1 RRALDRI
8 GWSLRSALGLEP
20 ARPKELRLHDDAVQ
34 WIAEI
39 VSDDAEHVIASLD
52 GSPGGAMQASI
63 LEGESCPSSKLLR
76 NAQVLGAI
84 HARLDG
90 RQEERPQT
98 LVTQAER
105 HPDDGPWTDGL
116 EPPKVLVVLGERRQ
130 HLCGQVHDHVA
141 LGLQEPPDG
150 VSSPSI
156 EGRDHQQLTAPSVR

>member
-1 RRALDRI
+1 DRRPFEGKLTCLHASHVEEILDEAVHVARRALDRI
-8 GWSLRSALGLEP
+8 GRSSRSALGLEA

-34 WIAEI
+34 RIAEI

-52 GSPGGAMQASI
+52 GSSGGAMQASI
-63 LEGESCPSSKLLR
+63 LEEESGPSSKLLR

-105 HPDDGPWTDGL
+105 HPDDGPW
-116 EPPKVLVVLGERRQ
+116 
-130 HLCGQVHDHVA
+130 
-141 LGLQEPPDG
+141 
-150 VSSPSI
+150 
-156 EGRDHQQLTAPSVR
+156 